1 MYLYLLPIAAWA
13 LESEQLF
20 VQPVP
25 ILQQNLRETVD
36 LTRLQVRSLL
46 ALMFWCLMPK
56 QNRQDLLPRDYTFAR
71 MYGPPKGRDS
81 AQFNKLLCII
91 NYFRR
96 ASAADYSFLS
106 FQRSVLSGP
115 VNWSAQTEVLMPLS
129 LVDTPMNIEQFAD
142 CLMTDFADL
151 SIGGGV
157 LGTGCVQEEIM
168 FLVHVEPIVAML
180 FTQLLTEHEALVVVG
195 AQRFNEVTG
204 YKRDFEWSRDF
215 QDTARHDPRGRLD
228 RHMVAIDAANYTGRE
243 AVQFTPRFVQRELDK
258 AYVGF
263 LGDSSEVG
271 RRIVATGRW
280 GCGAFCGD
288 EQLKFLIQ
296 WCAASAARRPMHY
309 VSWKPEALAG
319 VGEVSE
325 LLTSKRVS
333 EVVRVLL
340 GLPSVPIPS
349 VFGFVLR
356 ALNR

>member
-1 MYLYLLPIAAWA
+1 
-13 LESEQLF
+13 
-20 VQPVP
+20 
-25 ILQQNLRETVD
+25 
-36 LTRLQVRSLL
+36 
-46 ALMFWCLMPK
+46 MPK
-56 QNRQDLLPRDYTFAR
+56 QNRQDLLPRDYTFTR
-71 MYGPPKGRDS
+71 VYGPSKGREA

-96 ASAADYSFLS
+96 ASAADHSLLS

-115 VNWSAQTEVLMPLS
+115 MNWAAETEVLLPVS
-129 LVDTPMNIEQFAD
+129 LEDTPMNIEQFSD

-168 FLVHVEPIVAML
+168 FLAHVEPIVAMA

-204 YKRDFEWSRDF
+204 YMRDFAWSRDL
-215 QDTARHDPRGRLD
+215 QDTAPLDQQGRVD
-228 RHMVAIDAANYTGRE
+228 RHIVAIDAANYTGRE
-243 AVQFTPRFVQRELDK
+243 AIQFTSRFVQRELDK

-263 LGDSSEVG
+263 LGDTSEVG
-271 RRIVATGRW
+271 KRMVATGRW

-288 EQLKFLIQ
+288 DQLKFLIQ

-319 VGEVSE
+319 VSEVSAF
-325 LLTSKRVS
+325 LTSKRVS

-340 GLPSVPIPS
+340 GLPSVPRPS
-349 VFGFVLR
+349 VFEFVLR
-356 ALNR
+356 ALSR